1 VRPFARARFGVGT
14 VHLDGA
20 KMAKSTGNLV
30 LVSGL
35 LEHHS
40 APAIR
45 LLLLDR
51 DWRQPWN
58 YRPDDLMAS
67 ANRLD
72 RLYAAA
78 GRLGSSSPASEE
90 AATAALLT
98 DLAVP
103 RALDVAEEAGGATA
117 RLVLRT
123 LSLG

>member
-1 VRPFARARFGVGT
+1 
-14 VHLDGA
+14 
-20 KMAKSTGNLV
+20 
-30 LVSGL
+30 
-35 LEHHS
+35 
-40 APAIR
+40 
-45 LLLLDR
+45 
-51 DWRQPWN
+51 
-58 YRPDDLMAS
+58 MAS